1 MEVKYSFREIENT
14 IYKKWLECK
23 SFEPVEKGETFVISI
38 PPPNITGRLHM
49 GHALNSTVQDFLIR
63 YHRKKG
69 FRVLWIPGTDH
80 AGIATQT
87 VVKKQLD
94 EQKIDYRGLGREKFI
109 KKIWEWKKKYGDLI
123 LTQLKALGVSCDWNR
138 TRFTMDEGLNCA
150 VNLAFKKLYDDGLIY
165 KGKRIV
171 NWCPIDKTALSDD
184 EVETEE
190 GGEPGFL
197 WHISYSIINSNQ
209 KTGDS
214 LVVATTRPETLFG
227 DTAIAV
233 HPEDERYSH
242 LKGQYAMVPECGRK
256 IPIIF
261 DTYVDKEFGSGC
273 VKITPAH
280 DPNDYEV
287 SKRHN
292 LPVIN
297 IMNEDAS
304 MNREV
309 PTEYQELSRESCRKV
324 LLKNLKNSG
333 KLVKE
338 EPRMIPIGRSYRS
351 RAIIEYRLSEQWFVK
366 MKPLRDKVMTKHN
379 ELTILPQRWDKVYRY
394 WMDNIRDWCISRQ
407 IWWGHQIP
415 AWIHKDTKEVL
426 VNEVEPEV
434 VKNAPDEW
442 QRDPDVLDTW
452 FSSALWPMSVLG
464 WPKKTDDFKAYFPNT
479 VLSTAKD
486 ILFFWVARM
495 NIMSCYFEGV
505 MPYRFVYIHPTIT
518 DERGEA
524 MSKSKGNGID
534 PLHIING
541 ASVDDLKT
549 PILEVRPTKMQE
561 MLANIDKKYRN
572 GFEGVGADV
581 LRFTLIYLSSSGQEL
596 KLNFDNFLEIGR
608 RFVNKLWNASRFI
621 LMAAQKCDKEISV
634 SFDPKNVEEL
644 WIGARISQA
653 EKKIEKLTNEY
664 QFNSIGLEY
673 YNLVWSD
680 FCDWYIEI
688 CKSRLN
694 SDNSLVKKQTV
705 VNALYFYHRILHLMN
720 PLVPF
725 VTEHIYGLLK
735 TVNLEKKLGLNIQDD
750 MLISALFPQELLK
763 SDNKQL
769 DIFSLLKDIISQIR
783 SFKSSN
789 GLKVKEAFPLLIKI
803 RDLQIEKNMKF
814 YFSII
819 KDLAFV
825 SSIHVFA
832 DDKNS
837 KLNFTTKDYAHKV
850 VSDSFTL
857 YFKVELK
864 TINTN
869 QNRQIKSLEKDIEFC
884 EKKLSNPEFLSKGK
898 PEIVEKEKEKLRMSK
913 KKLQQLK

>member
-1 MEVKYSFREIENT
+1 MEVQYSFREIENA
-14 IYKKWLECK
+14 IYQKWLECK
-23 SFEPVEKGETFVISI
+23 SFEPTGKERTFVISM
-38 PPPNITGRLHM
+38 PPPNVTGRLHM
-49 GHALNSTVQDFLIR
+49 GHALNNTIQDFLIR

-69 FRVLWIPGTDH
+69 FRTLWIPGTDH

-94 EQKIDYRGLGREKFI
+94 EQGIDYRSLGRENFV
-109 KKIWEWKKKYGDLI
+109 KKIWEWKKKYGELI
-123 LTQLKALGVSCDWNR
+123 LTQLKALGLSCDWSR
-138 TRFTMDEGLNCA
+138 TRFTMDEGLNRA
-150 VNLAFKKLYDDGLIY
+150 VNRAFKKLYDDGLIY

-171 NWCPIDKTALSDD
+171 NWCPIDRTALSDD
-184 EVETEE
+184 EVETKE

-197 WHISYSIINSNQ
+197 WHISYEIFNADEENPQ
-209 KTGDS
+209 S
-214 LVVATTRPETLFG
+214 LMVATTRPETLFG

-242 LKGQYAMVPECGRK
+242 LKGQYAVAPECGRK

-287 SKRHN
+287 GKRHN

-304 MNREV
+304 MNQEV
-309 PTEYQELSRESCRKV
+309 PKAYQRLSREACRKA
-324 LLKNLKNSG
+324 LLKNLKKSG
-333 KLVKE
+333 KLIKE
-338 EPRMIPIGRSYRS
+338 EPRMTPVGRSYRS
-351 RAIIEYRLSEQWFVK
+351 KAIIEYRLSEQWFVK
-366 MKPLRDKVMTKHN
+366 MEPLRDRVMAKHS

-394 WMDNIRDWCISRQ
+394 WMDNIRPWCISRQ

-415 AWIHKDTKEVL
+415 AWTHKETGEIL
-426 VNEVEPEV
+426 VAEAEPEV
-434 VKNAPDEW
+434 VKNSPYKW
-442 QRDPDVLDTW
+442 QREADVLDTW
-452 FSSALWPMSVLG
+452 FASSLWPISVLG
-464 WPKKTDDFKAYFPNT
+464 WPEKTNDFKIFFPNT

-495 NIMSCYFEGV
+495 NMMACHFEGM
-505 MPYRFVYIHPTIT
+505 MPYRFVYIHPTVM
-518 DERGEA
+518 DEKGET

-541 ASVDDLKT
+541 ASVDDLKA
-549 PILEVRPTKMQE
+549 PIFDARPAKMQE
-561 MLANIDKKYRN
+561 MLANIDKKYRD
-572 GFEGVGADV
+572 GFEGVGADA

-621 LMAAQKCDKEISV
+621 LLAAQKCDEELNV
-634 SFDPKNVEEL
+634 SFNSKNVEDL
-644 WIGARISQA
+644 WMGSRIDEV
-653 EKKIEKLTNEY
+653 EKKIEKLSRQY
-664 QFNSIGLEY
+664 QFNFIGLEY

-688 CKSRLN
+688 CKSRLS
-694 SDNSLVKKQTV
+694 SDDSLVKKQAV
-705 VNALYFYHRILHLMN
+705 VNALYFYHRILHLLS

-725 VTEHIYGLLK
+725 VTEHIYEVLK
-735 TVNLEKKLGLNIQDD
+735 KVNQERKLDLNMQDD
-750 MLISALFPQELLK
+750 LLISASFPPDLLN
-763 SDNKQL
+763 SDDKQL
-769 DIFSLLKDIISQIR
+769 NIFSLLKDIISQIR

-789 GLKVKEAFPLLIKI
+789 GLKLKQVFPLSIKVK
-803 RDLQIEKNMKF
+803 DSQMVKNLNA

-825 SSIHVFA
+825 SDLDVFA

-837 KLNFTTKDYAHKV
+837 KSNYRAKDYPHKV
-850 VSDSFTL
+850 VSDYFTL

-864 TINTN
+864 TTNTN
-869 QNRQIKSLEKDIEFC
+869 QNRQIKALKKEIEFLK
-884 EKKLSNPEFLSKGK
+884 KKLSNPGFLSKGK
-898 PEIVEKEKEKLRMSK
+898 PEIIEKEKKKLK
-913 KKLQQLK
+913 KSEEKLQQLT